1 MDALA
6 TLIAAADADL
16 MLPAGLMLAAI
27 VVGFTAVWSTVAER
41 FRIKRRAAAPGAAVD
56 SAVAPD
62 DSRRAGASERKRA
75 AKLLANVAENFVP
88 DDEKEVA
95 QLKRRLLQAGFL
107 KPSAVAGFF
116 LARGLTA
123 VIGGVG
129 TAIVLDL
136 IDVQSTQ
143 KFYLGI
149 GAALILGYMLPS
161 FWLDHRIKTRA
172 VEHRFGFP
180 DFMDLMVVCAD
191 SGLAMEAALERVGR
205 ELAATH
211 PSLAANLA
219 MTTLEMRAGRRL
231 GEALEHLADRLGIEE
246 ARAFATLLQQS
257 EELGSSMT
265 EALRVYSDDMRHQ
278 RLMRAEEKAYALPAK
293 LVIPL
298 GLFIFP
304 IVMVVALLPIII
316 RVKYGMMGG

>member
-6 TLIAAADADL
+6 VFFAGADADL
-16 MLPAGLMLAAI
+16 ILPAGLMLAAV
-27 VVGFTAVWSTVAER
+27 VVGVTAVWSSVAER
-41 FRIKRRAAAPGAAVD
+41 FRIKRRAAAPGAAAD
-56 SAVAPD
+56 TLATPD
-62 DSRRAGASERKRA
+62 DSRRAGASERRRA

-95 QLKRRLLQAGFL
+95 KLKRRLLQAGFL

-116 LARGLTA
+116 LARGIAA

-129 TAIVLDL
+129 TAIVLDV
-136 IDVQSTQ
+136 IAVQSTQ
-143 KFYLGI
+143 KYYLGI

-161 FWLDHRIKTRA
+161 LWLDRRIKQRA
-172 VEHRFGFP
+172 TEHRFGFP

-191 SGLAMEAALERVGR
+191 SGLAMEAALDRVGR

-231 GEALEHLADRLGIEE
+231 GEALEHLSDRLGIEE

-298 GLFIFP
+298 GIFIFP
-304 IVMVVALLPIII
+304 IVMVVALMPIVI
-316 RVKYGMMGG
+316 RVKYGLMS

>member
-1 MDALA
+1 MDALS
-6 TLIAAADADL
+6 LFLSGADADL
-16 MLPAGLMLAAI
+16 ILPAGLMLAALL
-27 VVGFTAVWSTVAER
+27 VGATAVWSTLAER
-41 FRIKRRAAAPGAAVD
+41 LRLRRRAAAPGGAAETL
-56 SAVAPD
+56 AGPD
-62 DSRRAGASERKRA
+62 DSRRAGAGERRRA
-75 AKLLANVAENFVP
+75 AKLIADVAENFVP
-88 DDEKEVA
+88 DDAAQVA

-107 KPSAVAGFF
+107 KPSAVAVFF
-116 LARGLTA
+116 LARGLGA
-123 VIGGVG
+123 VAFGLGSTIL
-129 TAIVLDL
+129 LDL
-136 IDVQSTQ
+136 FGVVSPQ

-149 GAALILGYMLPS
+149 GAALVAGYVAPS
-161 FWLDHRIKTRA
+161 LWLDRRVKQRA
-172 VEHRFGFP
+172 VAHRYGFP

-205 ELAATH
+205 EMAATH
-211 PSLAANLA
+211 PSLSANLA
-219 MTTLEMRAGRRL
+219 MATLEMRAGRRL

-298 GLFIFP
+298 GIFIFP
-304 IVMVVALLPIII
+304 IVMVVALMPIVI
-316 RVKYGMMGG
+316 RVKFGLMGG